1 LTTLKSSDGGRA
13 DGEPKASKRKGVKQV
28 KKARFT
34 QRTTPPPP
42 ANNDAPPL
50 SSTFPSSQ
58 SPSAPTRPR
67 KVKPTLDNIEIENI
81 EKKML
86 ARFGSSKIKNVKT
99 TTGDKDGEKPIVKRD
114 RLKHYPWEKKNSAKA
129 SSNFET
135 KFEKDLVV
143 GEDDDDGED
152 PDEFYDEDDEG
163 FEEIPLDDEDEQ
175 NNNSN
180 DDSIKNEVDS
190 ILKKERPVIKRG
202 GIFGRAVVD
211 AVEEPQKKSK
221 FSSSDRS
228 SDLSSSEE
236 EEEEEEETKKKKGA
250 KPPTPDIL
258 VDAKGKNLTL
268 SLDVVT
274 REMTYAE
281 NVNLEGSKPVAASGG
296 DEFENLGITQPQ
308 LLQNLKAMKCATAL
322 PSQQLSLPILL
333 SNRDCLISTHTGSG
347 KTLAFLIPLIEK
359 ILNNALTDKTQSVK
373 AVIICPGREL
383 ASQIT
388 SVCREVIKDTDL
400 SVMMTIGGTAYA
412 KNAEGLRKNKPSIVV
427 GTPGRVAELMCGG
440 DGRDKGVM
448 KLSGCS
454 NIILDE
460 FDNLL
465 MSSAYKEST
474 EAIYDS
480 VIKARSGDVQCVM
493 CSATARDM
501 RTGQVERFL
510 KGDYGEVDIGGY
522 GRNME
527 GVDKNDETFN
537 RHNENA
543 IEVKP
548 LINLQNPMSQ
558 SSIHGYI
565 KLPHQRLAL
574 ELLRKILHTEPSPQ
588 QVLVFVND
596 KHRVNVVLDK
606 MAEKGIIGAG
616 LSGGAEK
623 DDRTEVARALREGRV
638 GLVVSTEIAARGLDA
653 PYLTHVINLDLPSS
667 SSHYCHRAG
676 RVGRGGKPGVV
687 VSLACGGK
695 EGGVVQRFGRE
706 LGILVNEVDVRGGLM
721 RIVKQAGNV
730 E

>member
-1 LTTLKSSDGGRA
+1 MLTTLKSSDGGRA

-34 QRTTPPPP
+34 QRTTPPPQT
-42 ANNDAPPL
+42 NNDAPPP

-58 SPSAPTRPR
+58 SSSSPTRPR
-67 KVKPTLDNIEIENI
+67 KVKPTLGNIEIENI
-81 EKKML
+81 ENKML

-202 GIFGRAVVD
+202 GIFGRAVAD
-211 AVEEPQKKSK
+211 AVEVPQKKSK
-221 FSSSDRS
+221 FSFSDRS

-236 EEEEEEETKKKKGA
+236 EEEEEEEPKKKKGA

-281 NVNLEGSKPVAASGG
+281 NANLEGSEPVAASGG

-308 LLQNLKAMKCATAL
+308 LLQNLIAMKCATAL

-359 ILNNALTDKTQSVK
+359 ILNNALTDKTQSIK

-412 KNAEGLRKNKPSIVV
+412 KNAEGLRKNKP
-427 GTPGRVAELMCGG
+427 R
-440 DGRDKGVM
+440 
-448 KLSGCS
+448 
-454 NIILDE
+454 
-460 FDNLL
+460 
-465 MSSAYKEST
+465 
-474 EAIYDS
+474 
-480 VIKARSGDVQCVM
+480 
-493 CSATARDM
+493 
-501 RTGQVERFL
+501 
-510 KGDYGEVDIGGY
+510 
-522 GRNME
+522 
-527 GVDKNDETFN
+527 
-537 RHNENA
+537 
-543 IEVKP
+543 
-548 LINLQNPMSQ
+548 
-558 SSIHGYI
+558 
-565 KLPHQRLAL
+565 
-574 ELLRKILHTEPSPQ
+574 
-588 QVLVFVND
+588 
-596 KHRVNVVLDK
+596 
-606 MAEKGIIGAG
+606 
-616 LSGGAEK
+616 
-623 DDRTEVARALREGRV
+623 
-638 GLVVSTEIAARGLDA
+638 
-653 PYLTHVINLDLPSS
+653 
-667 SSHYCHRAG
+667 
-676 RVGRGGKPGVV
+676 
-687 VSLACGGK
+687 
-695 EGGVVQRFGRE
+695 
-706 LGILVNEVDVRGGLM
+706 
-721 RIVKQAGNV
+721 
-730 E
+730 